1 VAALEGSA
9 PGLEGLL
16 LCQFHPELSGS
27 WGRNLVRRW
36 LGLEFDGPIG
46 EALTDRDERVDAVRP
61 KTEGTAIRIIP
72 CLDLKDGRVVKG
84 RRFRELADAG
94 DPVELALRYE
104 AEGADELAILDITAT
119 VEGRASSLEALRRV
133 RACLGIPLM
142 MGGGLRREADAATML
157 EAGADRVAI
166 NSAAVRDPDLIDR
179 LARRFGVQCVVLA
192 IDARR
197 AGIDAGG
204 RTSWEV
210 VIEAGRRVTDLDPV
224 AWAAEGARRGAGEI
238 LLTSIDRDGT
248 GEGYDLE
255 LIGAVARASGI
266 PVVASGGAAGGA
278 EGMRHFD
285 EAADAGARAILAAGA
300 FHRGDL
306 GIGDAKTYLAERN
319 KGVRT

>member
-1 VAALEGSA
+1 
-9 PGLEGLL
+9 
-16 LCQFHPELSGS
+16 
-27 WGRNLVRRW
+27 
-36 LGLEFDGPIG
+36 
-46 EALTDRDERVDAVRP
+46 
-61 KTEGTAIRIIP
+61 
-72 CLDLKDGRVVKG
+72 
-84 RRFRELADAG
+84 
-94 DPVELALRYE
+94 
-104 AEGADELAILDITAT
+104 
-119 VEGRASSLEALRRV
+119 
-133 RACLGIPLM
+133 M